1 MGTLP
6 ETEIQRIW
14 ENGLPAAMP
23 LFTSDGLSVRIFS
36 PGRANED
43 GGPDFTGARIQIGG
57 RLYNGDVE
65 VHRTANDWR
74 QHGHHTDP
82 HYNRVILHVVLDG
95 DGSAAPTRTACKRT
109 VPLLILRAHFDEAV
123 PLGRPSPDRRSSAA
137 GQRRLPCAGNSPS
150 VSLTILRK
158 RLLRLGWKWLEWR
171 TQVLEDR
178 LTHILAEEHGVAFN
192 PRKLLSASA
201 WEQLLYEGVME
212 GLGFAK
218 NRKPFRRLAE
228 NIPLRLLHR
237 FRLQDTEALQA
248 ILFGAAGLLPSS
260 RGLPHKENRILVQR
274 LRKRWREVR
283 RIIRRPLL
291 HEADWLFFRLRP
303 VNFPTARLAVMS
315 FLLPEFFR
323 DDCLRRVFGY
333 FSRESLSARKRLQM
347 LRDMFVVQPDEYW
360 REHLDFWNSGSSH
373 GVALGTGRRDSIILH
388 LLVPA
393 VLLRARIAGNEAL
406 AAHARAI
413 VTAIP
418 PLPSN
423 GVTRMI
429 ERDLL
434 RGHAGFRAAILRQGM
449 MHLWNAYC
457 RKRACRQCPILFCSG
472 AGRRSRRRRKENAV

>member
-14 ENGLPAAMP
+14 EHGFPTAIP
-23 LFTSDGLSVRIFS
+23 LCTSDGLSIRIFS

-65 VHRTANDWR
+65 IHRTPHDWR

-82 HYNRVILHVVLDG
+82 HYNRVILHVVVD
-95 DGSAAPTRTACKRT
+95 DDRSTAPARTASKRT
-109 VPLLILRAHFDEAV
+109 VPLLILRAHLDEMV
-123 PLGRPSPDRRSSAA
+123 PLRRSSPDRRSSAA
-137 GQRRLPCAGNSPS
+137 GLRRLPCAGNSPS

-158 RLLRLGWKWLEWR
+158 RFLRLGWRWLKRR
-171 TQVLEDR
+171 TQELEDR
-178 LTHILAEEHGVAFN
+178 LRHILAEEHGVSFD
-192 PRKLLSASA
+192 PRELLFTSA

-218 NRKPFRRLAE
+218 NRKPFRALAE
-228 NIPLRLLHR
+228 NIPLQLLHR
-237 FRLQDTEALQA
+237 FRLHDSEALQA

-260 RGLPHKENRILVQR
+260 RGLPHKENRIRVRR
-274 LRKRWREVR
+274 LRRRWREVR
-283 RIIRRPLL
+283 PIVRRPLL

-323 DDCLRRVFGY
+323 DDCLSRVFGC
-333 FSRESLSARKRLQM
+333 FAKESLSPRTRLEM
-347 LRDMFVVQPDEYW
+347 LRTLFVVQPDEYW
-360 REHLDFWNSGSSH
+360 REHLDFWNSASSH
-373 GVALGTGRRDSIILH
+373 GVALGTGRIDTIILH

-393 VLLRARIAGNEAL
+393 VLLRSRIAGNGAL

-413 VTAIP
+413 ITALP

-423 GVTRMI
+423 AITRMI
-429 ERDLL
+429 GRDLL
-434 RGHAGFRAAILRQGM
+434 HGHTGFRGAIVRQGM
-449 MHLWNAYC
+449 MHLWKEYC
-457 RKRACRQCPILFCSG
+457 RKKKCGQCPILRWPG
-472 AGRRSRRRRKENAV
+472 AGR